1 MLLDALMMV
10 PSDNVAVL
18 ETVEDARCA
27 SCTRSCDSGLWQAIN
42 LSLCRHA
49 VAIVAFKEV
58 AEWDTPLT
66 CNQKRQLGVF
76 CSTANNLKRL
86 SRMF

>member
-27 SCTRSCDSGLWQAIN
+27 SYTRSCDSGLWQAIN

-66 CNQKRQLGVF
+66 CNQKRQLGVS

-86 SRMF
+86 SRVF

>member
-1 MLLDALMMV
+1 MV
-10 PSDNVAVL
+10 
-18 ETVEDARCA
+18 ETLVEDARCA
-27 SCTRSCDSGLWQAIN
+27 PSTRRLNSGLWLAIN

-66 CNQKRQLGVF
+66 FNQNGSWASLAQQRTISNVSVQCLGGI
-76 CSTANNLKRL
+76 CRYKL
-86 SRMF
+86 